1 MKLVKENIEEY
12 KPPLFRCGWCGAPT
26 NSQGVNLEGQDF
38 DDAVERIAKDEE
50 AIKTPG
56 NCCRGDAQGH
66 EELMRQAMEDEYLGE
81 DIKAKSVNESMRP
94 AIQMEIED
102 MMVETLADLEHDRW
116 SHWQEHLHSLC
127 EKNPDGSLTIP
138 AKKVE
143 RWERQINTKYKDLSE
158 KEKDSDRDEA
168 RKTVEAIKKYM

>member
-1 MKLVKENIEEY
+1 MKLVKENIDDHTQ
-12 KPPLFRCGWCGAPT
+12 PL
-26 NSQGVNLEGQDF
+26 
-38 DDAVERIAKDEE
+38 
-50 AIKTPG
+50 
-56 NCCRGDAQGH
+56 
-66 EELMRQAMEDEYLGE
+66 M
-81 DIKAKSVNESMRP
+81 KAKSVNESMRP

-102 MMVETLADLEHDRW
+102 MMIETLADLEHDRW

-138 AKKVE
+138 AEKVE

-168 RKTVEAIKKYM
+168 RQTVEAIKKYM